1 MEVEGGEEDE
11 DEDSPNETDFADS
24 DQEIEGEELM
34 ELNEEGVLAKEKKEG
49 PAPTITELREKL
61 QKRIADIQA
70 KKKEAA
76 GGGATKRKAQ
86 PAKGGDADDE
96 DEDEEDDGT
105 ASVKSKDDLLE
116 ERKRRAALRD
126 NRRKKRKEQ
135 KKNEKSDGSKKR
147 AIEPS
152 NGRAGGGKVNAPVRG
167 AEVERP
173 RKKVRVSSALPLFP
187 NTHSHTDFSR
197 RVKADSPSYDAG
209 SSLVP
214 YSKQA
219 DQTADASGVAFSN
232 LDFTSQSQKVQDAA
246 LTPQARK
253 QMMKAAGVDKK
264 NRHDLPKDANAA
276 LEILEK
282 RKQRMEELNPEKRE
296 KAEEKDRWEKVLL
309 KAEGE
314 KVRDDPQRLK
324 KMAKRQE
331 REKKKSAKAW

>member
-11 DEDSPNETDFADS
+11 EEDSPNESDFADS

-34 ELNEEGVLAKEKKEG
+34 ELNEEGVLAKAKKDG

-76 GGGATKRKAQ
+76 GAGGGATKRKAQ
-86 PAKGGDADDE
+86 PTKGADADDE
-96 DEDEEDDGT
+96 DEEEDDDGT

-167 AEVERP
+167 AEAERP
-173 RKKVRVSSALPLFP
+173 RKKVRVSFTFLPSFDLIPVLTRSVYRPTLLLTTQDLLSFHTRNKRIKLP
-187 NTHSHTDFSR
+187 MLQELHSQTSI
-197 RVKADSPSYDAG
+197 
-209 SSLVP
+209 SL
-214 YSKQA
+214 
-219 DQTADASGVAFSN
+219 
-232 LDFTSQSQKVQDAA
+232 
-246 LTPQARK
+246 
-253 QMMKAAGVDKK
+253 
-264 NRHDLPKDANAA
+264 
-276 LEILEK
+276 
-282 RKQRMEELNPEKRE
+282 LN
-296 KAEEKDRWEKVLL
+296 
-309 KAEGE
+309 
-314 KVRDDPQRLK
+314 LK
-324 KMAKRQE
+324 KFKTQP
-331 REKKKSAKAW
+331 